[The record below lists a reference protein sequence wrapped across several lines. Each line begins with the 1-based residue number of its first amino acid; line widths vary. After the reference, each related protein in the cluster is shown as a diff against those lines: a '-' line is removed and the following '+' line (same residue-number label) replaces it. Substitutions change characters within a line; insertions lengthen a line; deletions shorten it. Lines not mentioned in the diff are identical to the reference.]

1 MKFLTAKD
9 PLYMDKSYGLTYG
22 APMPAKLLSGK
33 HPQAASVK
41 PNPNAGEK
49 SLKKSNSSP
58 KDKNP

>member
-33 HPQAASVK
+33 HPQAATVK
-41 PNPNAGEK
+41 PNPKAGK
-49 SLKKSNSSP
+49 KTGKKSS
-58 KDKNP
+58 